1 MGRKNNEEEFTGK
14 SELDS
19 KKVLERHSRLYGTT
33 YYMQKEAEEIVD
45 DLAKEFK
52 MSKPDIKD
60 IVLMQFKV
68 FRDIL
73 DEANPK
79 SKDIPVDLNKTKI
92 IRMMHFGMFCPINEI
107 RNNNKNIFNNDKK

>member
-1 MGRKNNEEEFTGK
+1 MKKKNDEEFTDK

-19 KKVLERHSRLYGTT
+19 KKVLDRHNRLYSTT
-33 YYMQKEAEEIVD
+33 FYMQKEAEEIVD

-52 MSKPDIKD
+52 MSKGDIKD
-60 IVLMQFKV
+60 IVLMQFRV

-73 DEANPK
+73 NEANPK

-92 IRMMHFGMFCPINEI
+92 VRMMHFGMFCPINEI
-107 RNNNKNIFNNDKK
+107 RNNNKEIFDK